1 MGNATLIDKLKDDI
15 AAGRVVVIAGTGV
28 SVVASG
34 NPKIAGH
41 HVATWTGL
49 LGHGI
54 AHCTDRGT
62 ITPEVANHLTAQ
74 LRLGET
80 DLLITAAETV
90 SQRLRGQSPGTF
102 RGWLKDSIGELKVQ
116 APALIDAL
124 QALGGLIATLNYD
137 TLIEQ
142 ATGRRA
148 VTWRQ
153 ADAVTDVL
161 RNTMPD
167 AVLHLHGV
175 YEEPES
181 VVLGLASY
189 LQVGDDAHASTVL
202 RSLAQGRTLLF
213 VGCGD
218 TVSDPNF
225 ARLIEW
231 AKAALDDVAPHHVFL
246 CRQSERSAFQDRL
259 RGAPWLQPLAYGDD
273 YADLLP
279 FLQTLAPAPLPAAVP
294 TASPP
299 ATKPIHLPSHS
310 LGALFLGRD
319 ELLAQLHAQ
328 LGSPPTGNHAPAAL
342 AVLHGLGGMGK
353 TRLALEYAWRHAD
366 THSALLLVDA
376 DSPEALQRKL
386 AALAGPTRLDLPAQH
401 ETDEARQRAAVLQ
414 WLGTHP
420 GWLLI
425 LDNADSE
432 AAAAA
437 VEALLP
443 QLAGGHLIVTSRI
456 SQWSAGIPTLAV
468 GTLPPEAA
476 AHFLL
481 LRTEGK
487 RRPDP
492 DAPAAAATLA
502 AELDHLALAL
512 EQAGAHIARQR
523 LSFGQ
528 YLEKWRQQQQA
539 VLKWHDPRLMHYPAS
554 VATTWQTSFAQLQP
568 PARALLERLAWLAP
582 DPIPESLL
590 EVPVPDL
597 PTDEGDSAE
606 ALAELEAFSL
616 VTRATDRP
624 EFSVHRLVQAVTR
637 HDLQED
643 GVPKRLMEALG
654 WVAVASVGDPVDV
667 RSWPILDPLAPHA
680 LAMAGFADEAGITMP
695 TTLLLSRFGV
705 LLHAK
710 AAYPE
715 SEPLLR
721 RALAIDENSH
731 DPNHPIIAIHVSNLA
746 QLLKATNHLAEAEL
760 LMRRA
765 LKIDE
770 ANYSTNHSRIAD
782 DLNSLAVL
790 LKDTNRLTEAEPMLR
805 RGLAIYE
812 ATLGPDHPRVANGL
826 NNLAQALHVMGRLDE
841 AEPLMSRAL
850 AIAETHSGLKHPMVA
865 IQLNNLAMLLEAT
878 SRHAEAEPLLRR
890 ALAINETSYG
900 SEHPSLSVVL
910 NNLAQV
916 LRGTNRLAEAEP
928 LMLRAL
934 KIDMQNYGAKHPD
947 VAICLNNLATLF
959 HSTNRT
965 TEAEPLLRQARSIFI
980 QSLGTEHPYSREA
993 SANYLAVL
1001 QSLGKSPAEIQA
1013 LMVPPTC

>member
-1 MGNATLIDKLKDDI
+1 MGNATLIETLKNDI
-15 AAGRVVVIAGTGV
+15 AAERVVVIAGTGV
-28 SVVASG
+28 SVATSG
-34 NPKIAGH
+34 NPEISGH
-41 HVATWTGL
+41 QVATWTGL

-54 AHCTDRGT
+54 DHGEENGE
-62 ITPEVANHLTAQ
+62 ITTGEAQ
-74 LRLGET
+74 LLAMQLKLGST
-80 DLLITAAETV
+80 DMLIGAAEII
-90 SQRLRGQSPGTF
+90 SQRLRNQSPGVF
-102 RGWLKDSIGELKVQ
+102 RGWLKDSIGQLTVQ
-116 APALIDAL
+116 NRALIDAL

-142 ATGRRA
+142 ATDRRA
-148 VTWRQ
+148 ITWQQ

-161 RNTMPD
+161 RNTTQD

-175 YEEPES
+175 YTEPGS

-189 LQVGDDAHASTVL
+189 LKVRDNAHASTVL

-225 ARLIEW
+225 ARLIQW
-231 AKAALDDVAPHHVFL
+231 AKAALDDVAPHHFLL
-246 CRQSERSAFQDRL
+246 CRQSERRAFQNKL
-259 RGAPWLQPLAYGDD
+259 RQAPWLQPLAYGDD

-279 FLQTLAPAPLPAAVP
+279 FLQSLAPAPRPAAVP
-294 TASPP
+294 VAPQTP
-299 ATKPIHLPSHS
+299 AAKPIHLPSHS
-310 LGALFLGRD
+310 LGQLFVGREALLT
-319 ELLAQLHAQ
+319 QLHTQ
-328 LGSPPTGNHAPAAL
+328 LGARPCGSHAPAVL

-353 TRLALEYAWRHAD
+353 TRLALEYAWGHAD
-366 THSALLLVDA
+366 TYGALLLVDA
-376 DSPEALQRKL
+376 DSPEALQRNL
-386 AALAGPTRLDLPAQH
+386 AALAGPTRLNLPAQH

-437 VEALLP
+437 IEALLP

-468 GTLPPEAA
+468 GKLPPEAA
-476 AHFLL
+476 TRFLL
-481 LRTEGK
+481 LRTEDK

-539 VLKWHDPRLMHYPAS
+539 VLKWHDPRLMHYPTS
-554 VATTWQTSFAQLQP
+554 VATTWQTSFAQLQQ

-590 EVPVPDL
+590 EVPVPGL
-597 PTDEGDSAE
+597 PADEDDPAE

-637 HDLQED
+637 HDLKGN
-643 GVPKRLMEALG
+643 GVSKRLVEAAV
-654 WVAVASVGDPVDV
+654 WVAVAFVGDPADI
-667 RSWPILDPLAPHA
+667 RNWPVFDPLAPHA
-680 LAMAGFADEAGITMP
+680 LAVAVFIDDAGVKKPAHFLFSQIGLLHLAKARYVEAEKPLRQALAISETIQESEISTDLNNLAVLLKETGDLDEAERLME
-695 TTLLLSRFGV
+695 
-705 LLHAK
+705 K
-710 AAYPE
+710 
-715 SEPLLR
+715 
-721 RALAIDENSH
+721 ALAIDK
-731 DPNHPIIAIHVSNLA
+731 DIWGPDHPQVAICLSNLATLRLKRERFNDAQSMMHRALIIDVDAYGFYHPRVANDQSNLA
-746 QLLKATNHLAEAEL
+746 QVVSIYSPQDAEKLL
-760 LMRRA
+760 RSA

-770 ANYSTNHSRIAD
+770 KCFGRTH
-782 DLNSLAVL
+782 LAV
-790 LKDTNRLTEAEPMLR
+790 
-805 RGLAIYE
+805 AI
-812 ATLGPDHPRVANGL
+812 RL
-826 NNLAQALHVMGRLDE
+826 NNLAE
-841 AEPLMSRAL
+841 
-850 AIAETHSGLKHPMVA
+850 
-865 IQLNNLAMLLEAT
+865 LLFKT
-878 SRHAEAEPLLRR
+878 TRKTDAEPLLKR
-890 ALAINETSYG
+890 AHGI
-900 SEHPSLSVVL
+900 V
-910 NNLAQV
+910 
-916 LRGTNRLAEAEP
+916 
-928 LMLRAL
+928 
-934 KIDMQNYGAKHPD
+934 
-947 VAICLNNLATLF
+947 
-959 HSTNRT
+959 
-965 TEAEPLLRQARSIFI
+965 I
-980 QSLGTEHPYSREA
+980 QSLKPEHPTAQSI

-1013 LMVPPTC
+1013 LMAPPAT

>member
-102 RGWLKDSIGELKVQ
+102 RGWLKDSIGQLKVQ

-637 HDLQED
+637 HDLQAEE
-643 GVPKRLMEALG
+643 VPVRLVEALD
-654 WVAVASVGDPVDV
+654 WVAGAFDGAPEDV
-667 RSWPILDPLAPHA
+667 RSWPVLDPLAPHVRA
-680 LAMAGFADEAGITMP
+680 VAGFADEATVVEP
-695 TTLLLSRFGV
+695 TTFLFARLGLLLY
-705 LLHAK
+705 AK
-710 AAYPE
+710 AAYAA

-721 RALAIDENSH
+721 RALEVDQSVLGPAHRNTTTH
-731 DPNHPIIAIHVSNLA
+731 LNNLA
-746 QLLKATNHLAEAEL
+746 QLLNVTSRRDEAEQ
-760 LMRRA
+760 LMRQA
-765 LKIDE
+765 LAIDE
-770 ANYSTNHSRIAD
+770 TNLGPAHPDVAIR
-782 DLNSLAVL
+782 LNNLAAL
-790 LKDTNRLTEAEPMLR
+790 LIDTNRLAEVEPLIR
-805 RGLAIYE
+805 RALAIQEMSYG
-812 ATLGPDHPRVANGL
+812 ANHPYVAIAL
-826 NNLAQALHVMGRLDE
+826 NNLAEFFRATNRLAD
-841 AEPLMSRAL
+841 AEPLMHRAL
-850 AIAETHSGLKHPMVA
+850 AIHEQTCGLNHPQVA
-865 IQLNNLAMLLEAT
+865 MGLNNLAMLLHET
-878 SRHAEAEPLLRR
+878 NRSSRAEPLLRR
-890 ALAINETSYG
+890 ALTIVIQNLG
-900 SEHPSLSVVL
+900 REHPI
-910 NNLAQV
+910 AQ
-916 LRGTNRLAEAEP
+916 R
-928 LMLRAL
+928 
-934 KIDMQNYGAKHPD
+934 
-947 VAICLNNLATLF
+947 
-959 HSTNRT
+959 
-965 TEAEPLLRQARSIFI
+965 
-980 QSLGTEHPYSREA
+980 A
-993 SANYLAVL
+993 SANYLLVL

-1013 LMVPPTC
+1013 LMAPPAS

>member
-1 MGNATLIDKLKDDI
+1 MGNATLIETLKDDI

-90 SQRLRGQSPGTF
+90 SQRLRGQSPGVF
-102 RGWLKDSIGELKVQ
+102 RGWLKDSIGQLTVQ
-116 APALIDAL
+116 NRALIDAL

-142 ATGRRA
+142 ATDRRA
-148 VTWRQ
+148 ITWQQ

-161 RNTMPD
+161 RNTTQD

-175 YEEPES
+175 YTEPGS

-189 LQVGDDAHASTVL
+189 LKVRDDAHASTVL

-225 ARLIEW
+225 ARLIQW
-231 AKAALDDVAPHHVFL
+231 AKAALDDVAPHHFLL
-246 CRQSERSAFQDRL
+246 CRQSERRAFQDKL
-259 RGAPWLQPLAYGDD
+259 RQARWLQPLAYGDD

-279 FLQTLAPAPLPAAVP
+279 FLQSLAPAPRPAAVP
-294 TASPP
+294 VAPQTP

-310 LGALFLGRD
+310 LGQLFLGR
-319 ELLAQLHAQ
+319 EAQLIQ
-328 LGSPPTGNHAPAAL
+328 LHTHLGARPSGSHAPAVL

-353 TRLALEYAWRHAD
+353 TRLALEYAWRHAG
-366 THSALLLVDA
+366 TYSALLLVDA
-376 DSPEALQRKL
+376 DSPEALQRNL
-386 AALAGPTRLDLPAQH
+386 AALAGPTRLNLPAQH

-468 GTLPPEAA
+468 EKLPAKAA
-476 AHFLL
+476 ARFLL
-481 LRTEGK
+481 LRTEGQ

-492 DAPAAAATLA
+492 DAPAAATTLA

-528 YLEKWRQQQQA
+528 YLEKWRHQQQA

-590 EVPVPDL
+590 ETPIPDL
-597 PTDEGDSAE
+597 ATDEGDPTE
-606 ALAELEAFSL
+606 ALAELEAYSL
-616 VTRATDRP
+616 ITRAAERP

-637 HDLQED
+637 HDLQGD
-643 GVPKRLMEALG
+643 GVPKRLVEALRWMEA
-654 WVAVASVGDPVDV
+654 AFVGDPTDV
-667 RSWPILDPLAPHA
+667 RNWPVLDPLTPHA
-680 LAMAGFADEAGITMP
+680 RAVAGFADEVGVTEP
-695 TTLLLSRFGV
+695 TTYLFSELGV
-705 LLHAK
+705 LLKSK
-710 AAYPE
+710 AAY
-715 SEPLLR
+715 
-721 RALAIDENSH
+721 
-731 DPNHPIIAIHVSNLA
+731 
-746 QLLKATNHLAEAEL
+746 
-760 LMRRA
+760 
-765 LKIDE
+765 
-770 ANYSTNHSRIAD
+770 
-782 DLNSLAVL
+782 
-790 LKDTNRLTEAEPMLR
+790 
-805 RGLAIYE
+805 
-812 ATLGPDHPRVANGL
+812 
-826 NNLAQALHVMGRLDE
+826 
-841 AEPLMSRAL
+841 
-850 AIAETHSGLKHPMVA
+850 
-865 IQLNNLAMLLEAT
+865 
-878 SRHAEAEPLLRR
+878 AEAEPLLRR
-890 ALAINETSYG
+890 ALTIDTTVLGTDDPTTAI
-900 SEHPSLSVVL
+900 HL
-910 NNLAQV
+910 NNLA
-916 LRGTNRLAEAEP
+916 LLLKETLRLAEAEP
-928 LMLRAL
+928 LMRQAL
-934 KIDMQNYGAKHPD
+934 AIDETNYGPNHPD
-947 VAICLNNLATLF
+947 TAPKLNNLAQLLMATGRLEDAEDMMLRALMISEKQDSA
-959 HSTNRT
+959 HPHIAIELSNLAVLLHRTNRSLQAEQLMDRALAIDEAHYRST
-965 TEAEPLLRQARSIFI
+965 HPMVAIRLNNLAVLLHETNRSSKAEPLLRRALAIVRQTLWA
-980 QSLGTEHPYSREA
+980 EHPTAQTVLE
-993 SANYLAVL
+993 NYLAVL
-1001 QSLGKSPAEIQA
+1001 ESLGKSPAEIRA
-1013 LMVPPTC
+1013 LIAPPVS

>member
-1 MGNATLIDKLKDDI
+1 MGNATLIETLKDDI

-28 SVVASG
+28 SVATSG
-34 NPKIAGH
+34 NPEISGH
-41 HVATWTGL
+41 QVATWTGL

-54 AHCTDRGT
+54 DHGEENGE
-62 ITPEVANHLTAQ
+62 ITTGEAQ
-74 LRLGET
+74 LLAMQLKLGST
-80 DLLITAAETV
+80 DMLIGAAEII
-90 SQRLRGQSPGTF
+90 SQRLRNQSPGVF
-102 RGWLKDSIGELKVQ
+102 RGWLKDSIGQLTVQ
-116 APALIDAL
+116 NRALIDAL

-142 ATGRRA
+142 ATDRRA
-148 VTWRQ
+148 ITWQQ

-189 LQVGDDAHASTVL
+189 LQVRDDAHASTVL

-225 ARLIEW
+225 ARLIQW
-231 AKAALDDVAPHHVFL
+231 AKAALDDVAPHHFLL
-246 CRQSERSAFQDRL
+246 CRQSERRAFQDKL
-259 RGAPWLQPLAYGDD
+259 RQARWLQPLAYGDD

-279 FLQTLAPAPLPAAVP
+279 FLQSLAPAPRPAAVP
-294 TASPP
+294 VAPQTP

-310 LGALFLGRD
+310 LGQLFLGR
-319 ELLAQLHAQ
+319 EAQLTQ
-328 LGSPPTGNHAPAAL
+328 LHTHLGARPSGSHAPAVL

-353 TRLALEYAWRHAD
+353 TRLALEYAWRHAG
-366 THSALLLVDA
+366 TYSALLLVDA
-376 DSPEALQRKL
+376 DSPEALQRNL
-386 AALAGPTRLDLPAQH
+386 AALAGPTRLNLPAQH

-468 GTLPPEAA
+468 EKLPAKAA
-476 AHFLL
+476 ARFLL
-481 LRTEGK
+481 LRTEGQ

-492 DAPAAAATLA
+492 DAPAAATTLA

-528 YLEKWRQQQQA
+528 YLEKWRHQQQA

-590 EVPVPDL
+590 ETPIPDL
-597 PTDEGDSAE
+597 ATDEGDPTE
-606 ALAELEAFSL
+606 ALAELEAYSL
-616 VTRATDRP
+616 ITRAAERP

-637 HDLQED
+637 HDLQGD
-643 GVPKRLMEALG
+643 GVPERLVEALG
-654 WVAVASVGDPVDV
+654 WVAKAFAGDPNDE
-667 RSWPILDPLAPHA
+667 RSWPVLDPLEPHA
-680 LAMAGFADEAGITMP
+680 RAVAGFADEAGVTTP
-695 TTLLLSRFGV
+695 TSFLFSQTGLLL
-705 LLHAK
+705 L
-710 AAYPE
+710 E
-715 SEPLLR
+715 
-721 RALAIDENSH
+721 RA
-731 DPNHPIIAIHVSNLA
+731 
-746 QLLKATNHLAEAEL
+746 
-760 LMRRA
+760 R
-765 LKIDE
+765 
-770 ANYSTNHSRIAD
+770 Y
-782 DLNSLAVL
+782 
-790 LKDTNRLTEAEPMLR
+790 
-805 RGLAIYE
+805 
-812 ATLGPDHPRVANGL
+812 
-826 NNLAQALHVMGRLDE
+826 
-841 AEPLMSRAL
+841 
-850 AIAETHSGLKHPMVA
+850 
-865 IQLNNLAMLLEAT
+865 
-878 SRHAEAEPLLRR
+878 AEAEPLLRR
-890 ALAINETSYG
+890 ALAINETNPGSNISTIALSLNNLAVLLIETDRLDEAEPLLVRALAIDETNVVPDNPKVAIDLSNLGALYLKRKCFKKAALVMRRALEIDASHYG
-900 SEHPSLSVVL
+900 SDHPRVANDL
-910 NNLAQV
+910 NNLAQLL
-916 LRGTNRLAEAEP
+916 LRIDRFEEAEP
-928 LMLRAL
+928 LMHRAL
-934 KIDMQNYGAKHPD
+934 EIDEAHYGPTHLSVANRLHNFAVLLFETTRHDDAESLMRRARAIFIRRQGAEHPD
-947 VAICLNNLATLF
+947 SQRV
-959 HSTNRT
+959 
-965 TEAEPLLRQARSIFI
+965 
-980 QSLGTEHPYSREA
+980 
-993 SANYLAVL
+993 SANYLLIL

-1013 LMVPPTC
+1013 LMASPDL

>member
-1 MGNATLIDKLKDDI
+1 MGNATLIETLKDDI

-90 SQRLRGQSPGTF
+90 SQRLRGQSPGVF
-102 RGWLKDSIGELKVQ
+102 RGWLKDSIGQLTVQ
-116 APALIDAL
+116 NRALIDAL

-142 ATGRRA
+142 ATDRRA
-148 VTWRQ
+148 ITWQQ

-161 RNTMPD
+161 RNTTQD

-175 YEEPES
+175 YTEPES

-189 LQVGDDAHASTVL
+189 LQVRDDAHASTVL

-225 ARLIEW
+225 ARLIQW
-231 AKAALDDVAPHHVFL
+231 AKAALDDVAPHHFLL
-246 CRQSERSAFQDRL
+246 CRQSERRAFQDKL
-259 RGAPWLQPLAYGDD
+259 RQARWLQPLAYGDD

-279 FLQTLAPAPLPAAVP
+279 FLQSLAPAPRPAAVP
-294 TASPP
+294 VAPQTP

-310 LGALFLGRD
+310 LGQLFLGR
-319 ELLAQLHAQ
+319 EAQLIQ
-328 LGSPPTGNHAPAAL
+328 LHTHLGARPSGSHAPAVL

-353 TRLALEYAWRHAD
+353 TRLALEYAWRHAG
-366 THSALLLVDA
+366 TYSALLLVDA
-376 DSPEALQRKL
+376 DSPEALQRNL
-386 AALAGPTRLDLPAQH
+386 AALAGPTRLNLPAQH

-468 GTLPPEAA
+468 EKLPAKAA
-476 AHFLL
+476 ARFLL
-481 LRTEGK
+481 LRTEGQ

-492 DAPAAAATLA
+492 DAPAAATTLA

-528 YLEKWRQQQQA
+528 YLEKWRHQQQA

-590 EVPVPDL
+590 ETPIPDL
-597 PTDEGDSAE
+597 ATDEGDPTE
-606 ALAELEAFSL
+606 ALAELEAYSL
-616 VTRATDRP
+616 ITRAAERP

-637 HDLQED
+637 HDLQGD
-643 GVPKRLMEALG
+643 GVPKRLVEALRWMEA
-654 WVAVASVGDPVDV
+654 AFVGDPTDV
-667 RSWPILDPLAPHA
+667 RNWPVLDPLTPHA
-680 LAMAGFADEAGITMP
+680 RAVAGFADEVGVTEP
-695 TTLLLSRFGV
+695 TTYLFSELGV
-705 LLHAK
+705 LLKSK
-710 AAYPE
+710 AAY
-715 SEPLLR
+715 
-721 RALAIDENSH
+721 
-731 DPNHPIIAIHVSNLA
+731 
-746 QLLKATNHLAEAEL
+746 
-760 LMRRA
+760 
-765 LKIDE
+765 
-770 ANYSTNHSRIAD
+770 
-782 DLNSLAVL
+782 
-790 LKDTNRLTEAEPMLR
+790 
-805 RGLAIYE
+805 
-812 ATLGPDHPRVANGL
+812 
-826 NNLAQALHVMGRLDE
+826 
-841 AEPLMSRAL
+841 
-850 AIAETHSGLKHPMVA
+850 
-865 IQLNNLAMLLEAT
+865 
-878 SRHAEAEPLLRR
+878 AEAEPLLRR
-890 ALAINETSYG
+890 ALTIDTTVLGTDDPTTAI
-900 SEHPSLSVVL
+900 HL
-910 NNLAQV
+910 NNLA
-916 LRGTNRLAEAEP
+916 LLLKETLRLAEAEP
-928 LMLRAL
+928 LMRQAL
-934 KIDMQNYGAKHPD
+934 AIDETNYGPNHPD
-947 VAICLNNLATLF
+947 TAPKLNNLAQLLMATGRLEDAEDMMLRALMISEKQDSA
-959 HSTNRT
+959 HPHIAIELSNLAVLLHRTNRSLQAEQLMDRALAIDEAHYRST
-965 TEAEPLLRQARSIFI
+965 HPMVAIRLNNLAVLLHETNRSSKAEPLLRRALAIVRQTLWA
-980 QSLGTEHPYSREA
+980 EHPTAQTVLE
-993 SANYLAVL
+993 NYLAVL
-1001 QSLGKSPAEIQA
+1001 ESLGKSPAEIRA
-1013 LMVPPTC
+1013 LIAPPVS

>member
-1 MGNATLIDKLKDDI
+1 MGNATLIETLKDDI

-28 SVVASG
+28 SVATSG
-34 NPKIAGH
+34 NPEISGH
-41 HVATWTGL
+41 QVATWTGL

-54 AHCTDRGT
+54 DHGEENGE
-62 ITPEVANHLTAQ
+62 ITTGEAQ
-74 LRLGET
+74 LLAMQLKLGST
-80 DLLITAAETV
+80 DMLIGAAEII
-90 SQRLRGQSPGTF
+90 SQRLRNQSPGVF
-102 RGWLKDSIGELKVQ
+102 RGWLKDSIGQLTVQ
-116 APALIDAL
+116 NRALIDAL

-142 ATGRRA
+142 ATDRRA
-148 VTWRQ
+148 ITWQQ

-161 RNTMPD
+161 RNTTQD

-175 YEEPES
+175 YTEPGS

-189 LQVGDDAHASTVL
+189 LKVRDDAHASTVL

-225 ARLIEW
+225 ARLIQW
-231 AKAALDDVAPHHVFL
+231 AKAALDDVAPHHFLL
-246 CRQSERSAFQDRL
+246 CRQSERRAFQNKL
-259 RGAPWLQPLAYGDD
+259 RQAPWLQPLAYGDD

-279 FLQTLAPAPLPAAVP
+279 FLQSLAPAPRPAAVP
-294 TASPP
+294 VAPQTP
-299 ATKPIHLPSHS
+299 AAKPIHLPSHS
-310 LGALFLGRD
+310 LGQLFVGREALLT
-319 ELLAQLHAQ
+319 QLHTQ
-328 LGSPPTGNHAPAAL
+328 LGARPCGSHAPAVL

-353 TRLALEYAWRHAD
+353 TRLALEYAWGHAD
-366 THSALLLVDA
+366 TYGALLLVDA
-376 DSPEALQRKL
+376 DSPEALQRNL
-386 AALAGPTRLDLPAQH
+386 AALAGPTRLNLPAQH

-468 GTLPPEAA
+468 EKLPAKAA
-476 AHFLL
+476 ARFLL
-481 LRTEGK
+481 LRTEGQ

-492 DAPAAAATLA
+492 DAPAAATTLA

-528 YLEKWRQQQQA
+528 YLEKWRHQQQA

-590 EVPVPDL
+590 ETPIPDL
-597 PTDEGDSAE
+597 ATDEGDPTE
-606 ALAELEAFSL
+606 ALAELEAYSL
-616 VTRATDRP
+616 ITRAAERP

-637 HDLQED
+637 HDLQGD
-643 GVPKRLMEALG
+643 GVPERLVEALG
-654 WVAVASVGDPVDV
+654 WVATAFDGAPEDV
-667 RSWPILDPLAPHA
+667 RSWPVLDPLAPHA
-680 LAMAGFADEAGITMP
+680 RAVADFADAAGVAEP
-695 TTLLLSRFGV
+695 TTLLFARLG
-705 LLHAK
+705 LLLLAK
-710 AAYPE
+710 AAYAE
-715 SEPLLR
+715 SEPLLSRALAIDETNRGPDDPQTAIHLSNLSQLLDATNRAVEAEPLIRRALAIDEASYGIDSIMVAVDLNNLAQVLHTTGRLTEAEPLMHRALAIDEAEANYGPNHPMVAIRLNNLGMLLEAMDRHVAAESLLR
-721 RALAIDENSH
+721 RALAIDESH
-731 DPNHPIIAIHVSNLA
+731 FDPNHPRVATELNNLA
-746 QLLKATNHLAEAEL
+746 QILHVTNRVAEAEP

-770 ANYSTNHSRIAD
+770 QRYEAEHPNIARDLMNLAILLD
-782 DLNSLAVL
+782 DTGRSH
-790 LKDTNRLTEAEPMLR
+790 EAEPMLR
-805 RGLAIYE
+805 RARQIF
-812 ATLGPDHPRVANGL
+812 VK
-826 NNLAQALHVMGRLDE
+826 RLP
-841 AEPLMSRAL
+841 A
-850 AIAETHSGLKHPMVA
+850 
-865 IQLNNLAMLLEAT
+865 
-878 SRHAEAEPLLRR
+878 
-890 ALAINETSYG
+890 
-900 SEHPSLSVVL
+900 
-910 NNLAQV
+910 
-916 LRGTNRLAEAEP
+916 
-928 LMLRAL
+928 
-934 KIDMQNYGAKHPD
+934 
-947 VAICLNNLATLF
+947 
-959 HSTNRT
+959 
-965 TEAEPLLRQARSIFI
+965 
-980 QSLGTEHPYSREA
+980 EHPYA
-993 SANYLAVL
+993 QGALQAYLAVL

-1013 LMVPPTC
+1013 LMASPDL

>member
-1 MGNATLIDKLKDDI
+1 MGNASLIDNLKDDI

-34 NPKIAGH
+34 NPEIAGH
-41 HVATWTGL
+41 HVATWVGL

-54 AHCTDRGT
+54 AHCTDRGA

-74 LRLGET
+74 LKLDET

-90 SQRLRGQSPGTF
+90 SQRLRGQSPGVF
-102 RGWLKDSIGELKVQ
+102 RGWLKDSISQLKVQ
-116 APALIDAL
+116 APALIEAL

-148 VTWRQ
+148 VTWQQ
-153 ADAVTDVL
+153 ADVVTDVL
-161 RNTMPD
+161 RNTLPD

-175 YEEPES
+175 YTEPES
-181 VVLGLASY
+181 VILGLKSY
-189 LQVGDDAHASTVL
+189 LEVRDDAHASHVL
-202 RSLAQGRTLLF
+202 RSLALNRTLLF

-225 ARLIEW
+225 TRLIEW
-231 AKAALDDVAPHHVFL
+231 AKDALDDVTPHHVFL
-246 CRQSERSAFQDRL
+246 CRQSERPAFQAKL
-259 RGAPWLQPLAYGDD
+259 RDAPWLQPLAYGDD
-273 YADLLP
+273 YADLVP
-279 FLQTLAPAPLPAAVP
+279 FLQTLAPAPLPAAAPAP
-294 TASPP
+294 TA
-299 ATKPIHLPSHS
+299 KPIHLPSHS

-319 ELLAQLHAQ
+319 ELLARLHAQ
-328 LGSPPTGNHAPAAL
+328 LASPPTGNRAPAAL

-366 THSALLLVDA
+366 TYSALLLVDA

-437 VEALLP
+437 IEALLP

-468 GTLPPEAA
+468 GKLPPEAA
-476 AHFLL
+476 TRFLL
-481 LRTEGK
+481 LRTEDK

-539 VLKWHDPRLMHYPAS
+539 VLKWHDPRLMHYPTS
-554 VATTWQTSFAQLQP
+554 VATTWQTSFAQLQQ

-590 EVPVPDL
+590 EVQIPGL
-597 PTDEGDSAE
+597 PADQGEPAE

-616 VTRATDRP
+616 VTRASDRP

-637 HDLQED
+637 NDLRGE
-643 GVPKRLMEALG
+643 GVPVRLAEALE
-654 WVAVASVGDPVDV
+654 WVAIAFDSSPEDV
-667 RSWPILDPLAPHA
+667 RSWPVLDPLAPHA
-680 LAMAGFADEAGITMP
+680 LAVAGFADEAGVVEP
-695 TTLLLSRFGV
+695 TALLLLRLGM
-705 LLHAK
+705 LLHSKGTYNEAELPLSRGLEI
-710 AAYPE
+710 AEMSYGRHHPE
-715 SEPLLR
+715 TAPYL
-721 RALAIDENSH
+721 
-731 DPNHPIIAIHVSNLA
+731 SNLA
-746 QLLKATNHLAEAEL
+746 QILLATK
-760 LMRRA
+760 RP
-765 LKIDE
+765 
-770 ANYSTNHSRIAD
+770 
-782 DLNSLAVL
+782 
-790 LKDTNRLTEAEPMLR
+790 TEAEPLAR
-805 RGLAIYE
+805 RALEINELHKGRFSPEVAITLNNLASLLLATGGHTE
-812 ATLGPDHPRVANGL
+812 AKVLMQRALEIDKAEFGPDHPRVAVRIS
-826 NNLAQALHVMGRLDE
+826 NLAQILMETGRQPE
-841 AEPLMSRAL
+841 AEPLMRQAL
-850 AIAETHSGLKHPMVA
+850 KIMEHHYPSDHPHFA
-865 IQLNNLAMLLEAT
+865 KALNNLAA
-878 SRHAEAEPLLRR
+878 
-890 ALAINETSYG
+890 
-900 SEHPSLSVVL
+900 VL
-910 NNLAQV
+910 QDLD
-916 LRGTNRLAEAEP
+916 RSAEAEP
-928 LMLRAL
+928 LM
-934 KIDMQNYGAKHPD
+934 
-947 VAICLNNLATLF
+947 
-959 HSTNRT
+959 
-965 TEAEPLLRQARSIFI
+965 RQSREIYI
-980 QSLGTEHPYSREA
+980 QSLGSEHPDSQNA

-1013 LMVPPTC
+1013 LMAPPAT